1 MAVNRISE
9 LHCFFPPVRRSDMN
23 VLPVIFGT
31 CHPFQHNRISL
42 EASSSSVFKR
52 FNRSSTTQFPS
63 WFGRLRGKRV
73 VKANGMVE
81 KLGRKRI
88 GGESSDSDDE
98 EDGGKSFKKAV
109 DDSYL
114 VDDEERREWRR
125 KIRDVID
132 QHPDIEE
139 ELDLVEKRKKM
150 QKLLADYP
158 LVVEEDDP
166 DWPED
171 ADGRGFNLG
180 QFFNKITIKNVKKNS
195 DDEEDGNY
203 ESDNEIVW
211 QDDDYIRPIKD
222 ITAAEW
228 EETVFKDISPLI
240 VLVHNRYKSPKENE
254 EVRDELEKA
263 IHIIWNCRLPSPRC
277 VAVDA
282 IVEHDLVSALQVSMF
297 PEIIFTKAGRILYRE
312 KGVRTADEFSKIM
325 AFFYYGAARP
335 PCLDGIGNIQ
345 EPIPS
350 LPITLNNSSKLS

>member
-1 MAVNRISE
+1 
-9 LHCFFPPVRRSDMN
+9 
-23 VLPVIFGT
+23 
-31 CHPFQHNRISL
+31 
-42 EASSSSVFKR
+42 
-52 FNRSSTTQFPS
+52 
-63 WFGRLRGKRV
+63 
-73 VKANGMVE
+73 MVE

-240 VLVHNRYKSPKENE
+240 VLVHNRYKRLVFLLLHWFLLLFVPH
-254 EVRDELEKA
+254 RLIELELVITDPLLA
-263 IHIIWNCRLPSPRC
+263 TEN
-277 VAVDA
+277 VD
-282 IVEHDLVSALQVSMF
+282 L
-297 PEIIFTKAGRILYRE
+297 
-312 KGVRTADEFSKIM
+312 
-325 AFFYYGAARP
+325 
-335 PCLDGIGNIQ
+335 
-345 EPIPS
+345 
-350 LPITLNNSSKLS
+350 SS